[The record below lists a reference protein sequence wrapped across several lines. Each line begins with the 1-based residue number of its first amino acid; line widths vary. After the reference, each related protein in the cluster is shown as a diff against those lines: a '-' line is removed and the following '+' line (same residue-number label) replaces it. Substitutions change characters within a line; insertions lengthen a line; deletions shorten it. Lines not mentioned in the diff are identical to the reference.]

1 MRPVVTQ
8 RCILGSV
15 CIGSRLKNGV
25 HAVSDATELRYLNSQ
40 DMRLE
45 VRCKCSGRISVSV
58 SMAQPQATQATVRL
72 QYFSPYA
79 FKSGGSCTEAVTSSL
94 AGGRS
99 PQFSSLYSLPEKT
112 YDAAR
117 KETQKNTHGPTI
129 TFLIA

>member
-8 RCILGSV
+8 RCILESV

-79 FKSGGSCTEAVTSSL
+79 FKSGGSYIEVATSSC
-94 AGGRS
+94 AG
-99 PQFSSLYSLPEKT
+99 
-112 YDAAR
+112 
-117 KETQKNTHGPTI
+117 
-129 TFLIA
+129 